1 MVICFKNVIRKS
13 LINSI
18 LLISERL
25 SCWIHNTLCFSR
37 CAFLFLFSYF
47 HLNSLVFFTLSLPF
61 SYPRCSIFLFLHP
74 PMSSHVIFPLLPLCS
89 SSVTLCLYCHFICY
103 SLVLSPIL
111 FSNLSSFFLSD
122 HFPPSFHP
130 FSDLPFCLYFLP
142 YSLCSVFQPFPP
154 PDNPYL
160 RPHPC
165 LTCLSWIINHPPE
178 LECCCDTLKNSC
190 RKLLTLIL
198 VQRYHK
204 GFFSGCWTCPL
215 CWG

>member
-1 MVICFKNVIRKS
+1 M
-13 LINSI
+13 
-18 LLISERL
+18 
-25 SCWIHNTLCFSR
+25 CFSR

-89 SSVTLCLYCHFICY
+89 SSVNLCLYCHFICY

-130 FSDLPFCLYFLP
+130 SSDLPFVCTFCLIP
-142 YSLCSVFQPFPP
+142 YAQFF
-154 PDNPYL
+154 NPCLLLITPSHL
-160 RPHPC
+160 RPRLPC
-165 LTCLSWIINHPPE
+165 RSWIINHPPE

-204 GFFSGCWTCPL
+204 GFFSGC
-215 CWG
+215 